1 MSELYS
7 LTSQFPLSVK
17 EMSQIDRRLIID
29 ASEVGEFVYCAKS
42 WYLKRCGEVPRGS
55 RMEEGAAFHEKHEA
69 TVSRATRLR
78 KAGKWLSIIGFF
90 LLVVL
95 ALIWFAK

>member
-1 MSELYS
+1 
-7 LTSQFPLSVK
+7 
-17 EMSQIDRRLIID
+17 MSQIDRRLIID

-55 RMEEGAAFHEKHEA
+55 RLEEGAAFHEKHEA

>member
-1 MSELYS
+1 
-7 LTSQFPLSVK
+7 
-17 EMSQIDRRLIID
+17 MSQIDRRLIID

-42 WYLKRCGEVPRGS
+42 WYLERIGEIPQSSQLKSGVVFHK
-55 RMEEGAAFHEKHEA
+55 EHGAM
-69 TVSRATRLR
+69 VSRAARLR
-78 KAGKWLSIIGFF
+78 KAGVWLSIIGFF

>member
-42 WYLKRCGEVPRGS
+42 WYLKRNGEVPRGS
-55 RMEEGAAFHEKHEA
+55 RLEEGAAFHEKHEA

>member
-1 MSELYS
+1 
-7 LTSQFPLSVK
+7 
-17 EMSQIDRRLIID
+17 MSQIDRRLIID

-55 RMEEGAAFHEKHEA
+55 RLEKGAVFHEKHEA
-69 TVSRATRLR
+69 TVSWANRLR

>member
-1 MSELYS
+1 MPEIHS

-42 WYLKRCGEVPRGS
+42 WYLKRCGEIPRGS
-55 RMEEGAAFHEKHEA
+55 RLEEGAAFHEKHEA

-78 KAGKWLSIIGFF
+78 KVGEWLLFIGFF

-95 ALIWFAK
+95 ALVWFIM

>member
-1 MSELYS
+1 MSEINS

-55 RMEEGAAFHEKHEA
+55 RLEEGAAFHEKHEA

>member
-55 RMEEGAAFHEKHEA
+55 RLEEGAAFHEKHEA

>member
-42 WYLKRCGEVPRGS
+42 WYLKRGGEVPRGS
-55 RMEEGAAFHEKHEA
+55 RLKEGAAFHEKHEA

-78 KAGKWLSIIGFF
+78 KTGMWLSIIGFF

>member
-55 RMEEGAAFHEKHEA
+55 RLEEGAAFHEKHEA

-78 KAGKWLSIIGFF
+78 KTGEWLSIIGFF

>member
-1 MSELYS
+1 MSELNS

-55 RMEEGAAFHEKHEA
+55 RLEEGAAFHEKHEA

>member
-1 MSELYS
+1 
-7 LTSQFPLSVK
+7 
-17 EMSQIDRRLIID
+17 MSQIDRRLIID

-55 RMEEGAAFHEKHEA
+55 RIKEGAVFHEAHEA
-69 TVSRATRLR
+69 TVLRAARLR
-78 KAGKWLSIIGFF
+78 KAGVWLSIIGFF